1 MKWDDITLFLLALF
15 GCVML
20 LLAQVSEVLS
30 KLPQIIR
37 AWRDVRR
44 ELNGGSE
51 SRAGH
56 PESGST
62 DREMPGRGP
71 S

>member
-37 AWRDVRR
+37 AWRAVRH
-44 ELNGGSE
+44 ELNRGSE
-51 SRAGH
+51 SGGRH

-62 DREMPGRGP
+62 DPEMPGRGP
-71 S
+71 G